1 MSDDDWDVSDSEAA
15 AAPPQKIVSKW
26 DDEDADENDVKV
38 EGLRSSFSNAIQL
51 TGFLGRRIRR

>member
-15 AAPPQKIVSKW
+15 AVPPQKIVSKW

-38 EGLRSSFSNAIQL
+38 ERGL
-51 TGFLGRRIRR
+51 